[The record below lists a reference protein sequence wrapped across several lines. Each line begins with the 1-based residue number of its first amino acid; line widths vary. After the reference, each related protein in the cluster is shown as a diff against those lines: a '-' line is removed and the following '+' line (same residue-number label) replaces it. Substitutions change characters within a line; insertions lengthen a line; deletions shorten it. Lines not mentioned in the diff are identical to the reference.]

1 MKSVFFSRYTGSGHI
16 NSASALDYRSSNCV
30 TVFQWFRIRPIPIPV
45 PRHVSIFG
53 ALYPKLVRL
62 FSRERVSVPYI
73 REKRAKKLPTIA
85 ASQFR
90 LPNCTF
96 IANSLRIF
104 QFNWILLLLLC
115 GRFFLTFV
123 RLVCLFGRARA
134 RRNIS
139 QRGDGDCRME
149 KHWKTFK
156 YKSIEW
162 VTMFVTVIN

>member
-73 REKRAKKLPTIA
+73 REKRAKK
-85 ASQFR
+85 
-90 LPNCTF
+90 NCQPSRP
-96 IANSLRIF
+96 ANFACLIVLLQRTRF
-104 QFNWILLLLLC
+104 GFFNLIEFYC
-115 GRFFLTFV
+115 CCCVDAFFLPSFGWF
-123 RLVCLFGRARA
+123 VCLAARA
-134 RRNIS
+134 LAAIFRNVA
-139 QRGDGDCRME
+139 ME
-149 KHWKTFK
+149 IAEWKGLK
-156 YKSIEW
+156 NIQ
-162 VTMFVTVIN
+162 I